1 MTIAGYVPYFT
12 IYSNAGTI
20 SLASEGIIAIPA
32 PVIPP
37 VEPPVSGGGGAGGG
51 GVRRIRQFAPR
62 KRKREDEDEPV
73 AQAAP
78 QPIPKIPK
86 IPQPPLLPPQ
96 PGLMAGVPIPPIT
109 VLRSPPVENEDEI
122 EIALLLELLS

>member
-12 IYSNAGTI
+12 IYTNAGTI
-20 SLASEGIIAIPA
+20 SLAPAAIIAIPA
-32 PVIPP
+32 PVVPP
-37 VEPPVSGGGGAGGG
+37 IVPPDGGGYAGG

-73 AQAAP
+73 AQPAA
-78 QPIPKIPK
+78 QPIPQIPQ
-86 IPQPPLLPPQ
+86 IPQPPPLPPQ
-96 PGLMAGVPIPPIT
+96 PGLMAGIPMPPRTFVPPP
-109 VLRSPPVENEDEI
+109 PEDDEEAD